1 MISEITPKRP
11 RGRPWLKGKSGN
23 PAGRPKGPP
32 SRMRQAI
39 EAALAEPRAGDLTIE
54 DVIARKLVDMAAEGD
69 LKAIE
74 LLLKR
79 TWPEKLEFG
88 IDEES
93 SDLARDLIEARR
105 RVREMRDK
113 KFGSHI
119 STTS

>member
-1 MISEITPKRP
+1 MSSESATKKP
-11 RGRPWLKGKSGN
+11 RGRPFPKGTSGN
-23 PAGRPKGPP
+23 PSGGRTGQK

-39 EAALAEPRAGDLTIE
+39 EAALNEPRAGGMTTD
-54 DVIARKLVDMAAEGD
+54 DVIARKLTVMAEAGD

-79 TWPEKLEFG
+79 TWPEKLELG

-105 RVREMRDK
+105 RAKDMRK
-113 KFGSHI
+113 P
-119 STTS
+119 